1 MKHITVDLGNT
12 LFDRRLPKI
21 PVYQESVY
29 QLFRDAFGVLSG
41 HKYAGD
47 KISVISYIPLGA
59 ESRIMFNLCHHH
71 IVPRLVNSADVH
83 FCYSRKSKGVIAA
96 EIGSSV
102 HIDDRVEVLNAI
114 NDTGATPEKILFIEA
129 YDDRKKTKPN
139 FKRYHVARN
148 WEEVG
153 AILRSLE

>member
-1 MKHITVDLGNT
+1 MKHISIDLGNT

-21 PVYQESVY
+21 PVYQEGVY
-29 QLFRDAFGVLSG
+29 QLFRPAFGVLSG
-41 HKYAGD
+41 HKHVGD

-59 ESRIMFNLCHHH
+59 EPRIMFNLCHHQ
-71 IVPRLVNSADVH
+71 IVPYLINSADVH

-96 EIGSSV
+96 EIGSTV

-114 NDTGATPEKILFIEA
+114 NDTGSILEKILFIEA
-129 YDDRKKTKPN
+129 YDDRENTKPT
-139 FKRYHVARN
+139 FEGYHIARN
-148 WEEVG
+148 WDEVG